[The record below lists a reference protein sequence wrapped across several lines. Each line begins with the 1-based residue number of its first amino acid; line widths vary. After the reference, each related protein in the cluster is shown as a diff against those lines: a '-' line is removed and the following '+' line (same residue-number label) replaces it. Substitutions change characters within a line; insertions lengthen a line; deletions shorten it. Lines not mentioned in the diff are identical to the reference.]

1 MPHPA
6 GLPDIFVDRSLG
18 RLEVPR
24 LLRDAG
30 LRLTTL
36 AQRDGVPQDE
46 SISDETWLED
56 ASRAGEIVFMKDS
69 RVRTNV
75 AEKAAIIRFRA
86 RCFCISNQGLPAEVM
101 AQSFIRNLV
110 RITDAC
116 AASGPFVYAV
126 QHARIV
132 NLSLE
137 P

>member
-24 LLRDAG
+24 RLRDAG

-36 AQRDGVPQDE
+36 AERYGVPQDE
-46 SISDETWLED
+46 SISDEAWIED
-56 ASRAGEIVFMKDS
+56 ASRMGEVVFMKDS

-75 AEKAAIIRFRA
+75 AEKAAIIRYRA
-86 RCFCISNQGLPAEVM
+86 QCFCISNQGLRAEVM
-101 AQSFIRNLV
+101 AQRFIRNLV

-126 QHARIV
+126 QHGRIV
-132 NLSLE
+132 NLPLE